1 MSNISRHPKCEHRTE
16 LGNCLPIGGFCTAVP
31 TSVCEVENGKRISEW
46 IPVNERLPEERDAGI
61 LKKLGTSK
69 RSDYVLITVDVLGE
83 RMTDVG
89 CTFDGIWN
97 WDKKYAFPDY
107 KVIAWMPLPEPY
119 GEEQE
124 RD

>member
-1 MSNISRHPKCEHRTE
+1 MLMASGRSK
-16 LGNCLPIGGFCTAVP
+16 
-31 TSVCEVENGKRISEW
+31 SMSEW
-46 IPVNERLPEERDAGI
+46 ISVSERLPEERDAGI

-97 WDKKYAFPDY
+97 WDKKYVFPDY

-124 RD
+124 HERV